1 MIKLITIIK
10 KYFFLITIIC
20 VYILTEFS
28 LISLNAWKE
37 ISPSLLWNIPI
48 FLTYV
53 LGYGVMGACFGVDH
67 LLSERKKSG
76 MWQVKKYS
84 FFLLA
89 LPTFLIANLPWGL
102 WSPYLG
108 TERHCVIFNM
118 LFGYLATKSL
128 YKVNN

>member
-1 MIKLITIIK
+1 MTKLITILK
-10 KYFFLITIIC
+10 KYFFLITVIF

-28 LISLNAWKE
+28 LISLIAWKQT
-37 ISPSLLWNIPI
+37 SPSLLWNIPI
-48 FLTYV
+48 FLTYI
-53 LGYGVMGACFGVDH
+53 LGYGLIGACFGVDN

-76 MWQVKKYS
+76 IWQVKKYS

-89 LPTFLIANLPWGL
+89 FPTFLIANLPWGL

-108 TERHCVIFNM
+108 TDRHCVIFNM
-118 LFGYLATKSL
+118 LFGYLTTISL